1 MAQHESPGQALL
13 DFFLPP
19 PNRFKTHNIDIFII
33 F

>member
-13 DFFLPP
+13 DFFLS
-19 PNRFKTHNIDIFII
+19 PNCFKTHNIDIFII